1 MAALK
6 AILNRY
12 STLLQ
17 ISPLVITLTLFLVGP
32 VIVIIILSLWKFDG
46 FMTLEGVWTFRN
58 YEKLFTRSL
67 SLTIDNYV
75 QTAKMIVITLVVT
88 FLLGF
93 SLAYFLV
100 FDLVNLRTKLLL
112 FLLCVVPFWT
122 SVVIRTVAWI
132 PFLGKE
138 GIINRAVIAVGI
150 SDQPLEFLLFSEFAV
165 LLSYIQIF
173 TLFMMAPLFNVMAR
187 INKDLIEAARDAGA
201 NAFQILWNIILP
213 LCKPGIA
220 IGSIFVIALVAS
232 DFTAI
237 RILSGSRVGT
247 VSASMANQIYNVQYP
262 PAAAVAMVLL
272 IVVLLLVGGIMR
284 VVDVRKQL

>member
-6 AILNRY
+6 AVLNRY
-12 STLLQ
+12 STLFQ

-46 FMTLEGVWTFRN
+46 FLTLEGVWTLRN
-58 YEKLFTRSL
+58 YEKIFTRH
-67 SLTIDNYV
+67 LTIDNYL
-75 QTAKMIVITLVVT
+75 QTGKMLLITLAAT
-88 FLLGF
+88 FVLGF

-100 FDLVNLRTKLLL
+100 FDLVKLRTKMLL

-122 SVVIRTVAWI
+122 SAVIRTVAWI
-132 PFLGKE
+132 PFLGTE
-138 GIINRAVIAVGI
+138 GIINQAVVGI
-150 SDQPLEFLLFSEFAV
+150 GLSDEPLKFLLFSEFAV
-165 LLSYIQIF
+165 LLSYVQIF

-187 INKDLIEAARDAGA
+187 INKDLIEAARDNGA
-201 NAFQILWNIILP
+201 NSFQILWNIILP

-232 DFTAI
+232 DFTTI
-237 RILSGSRVGT
+237 RILSGSQVGT
-247 VSASMANQIYNVQYP
+247 VAASMANQIFNFQYP
-262 PAAAVAMVLL
+262 PAAATAMILL

-284 VVDVRKQL
+284 VVDVRRQL

>member
-1 MAALK
+1 MARLT
-6 AILNRY
+6 AIFNRY
-12 STLLQ
+12 STLFQ

-46 FMTLEGVWTFRN
+46 FLTLEGVWTFRN
-58 YEKLFTRSL
+58 YEKIFTRSL
-67 SLTIDNYV
+67 TALNYW
-75 QTAKMIVITLVVT
+75 QTLKMLLITLGVT
-88 FLLGF
+88 FVLGF
-93 SLAYFLV
+93 TLAYFLV
-100 FDLVNLRTKLLL
+100 FDLVKLRTKMLL

-122 SVVIRTVAWI
+122 SAVIRTVAWI

-138 GIINRAVIAVGI
+138 GIINQAVMGI
-150 SDQPLEFLLFSEFAV
+150 GLSDEPLQFLLFSEFAV

-187 INKDLIEAARDAGA
+187 INKDLIEAARDNGA
-201 NAFQILWNIILP
+201 NSIQILWNIILP

-237 RILSGSRVGT
+237 RILGGSRVGT
-247 VSASMANQIYNVQYP
+247 VAASMANQIYNFQYP
-262 PAAAVAMVLL
+262 PAAATSMILL

-284 VVDVRKQL
+284 VVDVRRQL

>member
-6 AILNRY
+6 AVLNRY
-12 STLLQ
+12 STFFQ

-46 FMTLEGVWTFRN
+46 FLTLEGVWTFRN
-58 YEKLFTRSL
+58 YEKIFTRSL
-67 SLTIDNYV
+67 TALNYW
-75 QTAKMIVITLVVT
+75 QTLKMLLITLGVT
-88 FLLGF
+88 FVLGF
-93 SLAYFLV
+93 TLAYFLV
-100 FDLVNLRTKLLL
+100 FDLVELRTKLLL

-122 SVVIRTVAWI
+122 SAVIRTVAWI

-138 GIINRAVIAVGI
+138 GIINQAVMGI
-150 SDQPLEFLLFSEFAV
+150 GLSDEPLQFLLFSEFAV

-201 NAFQILWNIILP
+201 SSIQILWNIILP

-220 IGSIFVIALVAS
+220 IGAIFVIALVAS

-237 RILSGSRVGT
+237 RILGGSRVGT
-247 VSASMANQIYNVQYP
+247 VSISMANQIFNFQYP
-262 PAAAVAMVLL
+262 PAAATAMILL